1 MVQGGVSAVR
11 AVSASDSPISD
22 GLTSGAA
29 ALALVC
35 NLWFVDSA
43 SAAGHGDAPR
53 GCLSA
58 YISIT
63 NIKSSVICVLKS
75 GSFCAPYRAETQ
87 LEVLA
92 VPADQTSAQCDCA
105 PWVAARAHA
114 LPAECRHLYP
124 WANRVVVPRRGF
136 RSRGGITWRRFPS
149 SPVSRRACH
158 RPLPQCRHRM
168 AIWCVRRSCIGACAA
183 QAVISKVGRSHS
195 MPRLPMHLGQT

>member
-1 MVQGGVSAVR
+1 MTDLSKRSISTARSPRSAPAERAVVSGRPAAGRCARRSTYSAIRAISASDMPISVRKSRGSGHADSLMVQGGVSAVR

-53 GCLSA
+53 GYLSA

-87 LEVLA
+87 RDVLA
-92 VPADQTSAQCDCA
+92 VPAYRGERAVS
-105 PWVAARAHA
+105 AARH
-114 LPAECRHLYP
+114 
-124 WANRVVVPRRGF
+124 G
-136 RSRGGITWRRFPS
+136 
-149 SPVSRRACH
+149 
-158 RPLPQCRHRM
+158 
-168 AIWCVRRSCIGACAA
+168 
-183 QAVISKVGRSHS
+183 
-195 MPRLPMHLGQT
+195 